1 MTDNVLG
8 KRLTELRKNRKIGQS
23 QVAKD
28 FCVSQNAI
36 HNWETGKRLVDSD
49 LLIKFAKYYNV
60 STDYLLGLTCET
72 ESNILPK
79 RLVELRKEIGKSQ
92 YQVSVETGL
101 SQSAISYWETGER
114 DPASKVIIEFSRYY
128 GVTSDYLLG
137 LSDKRNFK
145 E

>member
-8 KRLTELRKNRKIGQS
+8 KRLTELRKSRKIGQS

-28 FCVSQNAI
+28 FFVSQNAI
-36 HNWETGKRLVDSD
+36 HNWETGKRSVDSN

-60 STDYLLGLTCET
+60 STDYLLGLTCKT

-101 SQSAISYWETGER
+101 SQNAISYWETGER
-114 DPASKVIIEFSRYY
+114 DPSSKVIIEFSRYY